1 MDNRSI
7 SRPTVGHSR
16 RDFIR
21 LGGVVLGATSLSGF
35 LTACAAENAEES
47 VATAAPAPTS
57 TPTESTTPVG
67 TPASTPS
74 EGAVTLEGTART
86 VRSTDVS
93 WLWAPYLVAEQVG
106 FFEEEGL
113 DQSGQAIG
121 QGEVAGLVVGGDAE
135 FIIGSPV
142 GPMKTTL
149 AGQPLTTFAAMVTTY
164 ASNIVITGEAFE
176 AAGLTDSSSN
186 EERGAALQGLRMATT
201 GPGAGPDLLI
211 RFVASELGGLDPES
225 DVTLVPVQG
234 GGGPILAAVENGQV
248 DGFCLSS
255 PTSDQGVNDFGMR
268 YLFNMAED
276 PIPELVDYL
285 YIVASCR
292 PDYLESNRD
301 HVLAYCRALQ
311 RSLQFIAEQPQ
322 EFRSVMEELFEGVAP
337 EIFDAGFEANKSIYG
352 SSIVPTQA
360 QFEQVKQFLA
370 LSFEVQNQD
379 PSAAEAL
386 TFDEVFNADIATEA
400 LDAVN

>member
-1 MDNRSI
+1 MTEQTTSGAG
-7 SRPTVGHSR
+7 STR

-21 LGGVVLGATSLSGF
+21 MGGAILGATSLGAF
-35 LTACAAENAEES
+35 LTACASEEGGGTAT
-47 VATAAPAPTS
+47 ATAAPGAGGDAAATGAPATE
-57 TPTESTTPVG
+57 PTGSAT
-67 TPASTPS
+67 A
-74 EGAVTLEGTART
+74 AALEGTVRT
-86 VRSTDVS
+86 VRSTEVS
-93 WLWAPYLVAEQVG
+93 WLWAPFLVAEEAG

-135 FIIGSPV
+135 MIIGSPI

-149 AGQPLTTFAAMVTTY
+149 AGQALTTFAAMVTTY
-164 ASNIVITGEAFE
+164 ASNIVITGEAFD
-176 AAGLTDSSSN
+176 AAGLTDDSGV
-186 EERGAALQGLRMATT
+186 EERAAALEGLRLATT

-211 RFVASELGGLDPES
+211 RYVAAELGGLEPES

-255 PTSDQGVNDFGMR
+255 PTSDQGINDFGMR

-311 RSLQFIAEQPQ
+311 RALEFIESEPE
-322 EFRSVMEELFEGVAP
+322 EFRGIMEGLFEGVEP
-337 EIFDAGFEANKSIYG
+337 EIFQAGFEANQSIYG
-352 SSIVPTQA
+352 SSIVPTEE
-360 QFEQVKQFLA
+360 QFEQVKQFLV

-379 PSAAEAL
+379 TSAAEAL
-386 TFDEVFNADIATEA
+386 TFDEVFDASVATEA
-400 LDAVN
+400 VESLS